1 MVDMAAHCA
10 RRELLSAKALLLQ
23 YPVDT
28 SEERKDLVQD
38 WDDALLDF
46 LQVGGCPL
54 ARCCWA
60 ILRVPLALTW
70 AVWPC
75 SANVTLA
82 LR

>member
-1 MVDMAAHCA
+1 MAAHCA

-28 SEERKDLVQD
+28 SEKRKDLVQD
-38 WDDALLDF
+38 WEDALLAF

-54 ARCCWA
+54 ARCSA
-60 ILRVPLALTW
+60 IFRVPLALTG

-75 SANVTLA
+75 SAKVTLA